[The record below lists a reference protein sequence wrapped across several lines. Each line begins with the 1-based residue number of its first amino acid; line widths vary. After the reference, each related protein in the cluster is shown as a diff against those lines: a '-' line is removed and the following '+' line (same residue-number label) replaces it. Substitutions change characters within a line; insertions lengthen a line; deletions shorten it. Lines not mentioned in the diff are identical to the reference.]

1 VHILIVDDSRTM
13 RRILQRILESADHTT
28 DQAGNGQ
35 EALHLLQETAG
46 SGLPLPDAVLIDW
59 NMPVMD
65 GLTLVREIRADPAIQ
80 DLTLLMCTT
89 ESEPGQ
95 IESALEAGVNE
106 YLIKPFTAESVLT
119 KLDLATF
126 A

>member
-13 RRILQRILESADHTT
+13 RRILQRIVEDADHTT
-28 DQAGNGQ
+28 EQAANGL
-35 EALHLLQETAG
+35 EALQLLQATVQEG
-46 SGLPLPDAVLIDW
+46 RPLPDTLLVDW

-65 GLTLVREIRADPAIQ
+65 GLTLVREIRADPSLQ
-80 DLTLLMCTT
+80 GLTVLMCTT
-89 ESEPGQ
+89 ESEPRQ
-95 IESALEAGVNE
+95 IESALEAGADE

-119 KLDLATF
+119 KLDLAGL